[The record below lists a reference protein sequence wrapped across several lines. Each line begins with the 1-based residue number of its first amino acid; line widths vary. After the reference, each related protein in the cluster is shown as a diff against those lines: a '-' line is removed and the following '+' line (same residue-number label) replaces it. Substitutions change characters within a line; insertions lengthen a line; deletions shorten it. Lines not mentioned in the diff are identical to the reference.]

1 MFPRRGAI
9 AIALTTIALV
19 VLINVKTPDQPVGDA
34 NGSTSGSTAI
44 VGTTGAGDTTGATG
58 TTGTTGA
65 GGSTGSSGGS
75 SSATPA
81 PTAQADTSGKTVT
94 GPEVDTR
101 YGPVQVEVTVSGGKV
116 TDVVAVQLPSG
127 GHSGRI
133 SNNVAPILRQEALQ
147 AQSANIDT
155 VSGATYTSEAY
166 AQSLQ
171 AALDSA
177 GL

>member
-19 VLINVKTPDQPVGDA
+19 VLINVKTPDQPVGGAD
-34 NGSTSGSTAI
+34 GSTSGSTAI
-44 VGTTGAGDTTGATG
+44 VGTTGAGG
-58 TTGTTGA
+58 TSGTSGTS
-65 GGSTGSSGGS
+65 GSTGSTGSGGS
-75 SSATPA
+75 ASSATPA
-81 PTAQADTSGKTVT
+81 PTAQTDTSATTVT

-101 YGPVQVEVTVSGGKV
+101 YGPIQVEVTVSGGKV

-133 SNNVAPILRQEALQ
+133 SNNVAPVLRQEALQ

-171 AALDSA
+171 AALDQA
-177 GL
+177 GV